1 MLRDKTIFVFSGS
14 DWNDN
19 AVSNMQISAIL
30 SKYNKLVY
38 IETIGRRLP
47 RLSEYKRV
55 FRRVKAIF
63 FKEDNKKKQG
73 LDPINVTIVKPIAI
87 PYHGNFII
95 DGLNKLLI
103 FIQIRK
109 YLPNNPKQELYT
121 WTFSP
126 LWQPFIKSLTKRFQ
140 IFHCVDAL
148 NTYDNSDFYLS
159 LLNESIKTSDVVFTP
174 GVLLEKDLKKK
185 NDKTFLVGHGCG
197 EELIKINSQ
206 INIPIE
212 INNEKRSILVY
223 AGTLANW
230 VDYELL
236 ENLADSNNEILILLI
251 GYIHALAPIDKVQ
264 SLLKKQNV
272 LHVGYKNY
280 EDLPS
285 FYSKSHIGIV
295 PYQSNN
301 EHIQYSTPT
310 KFLDYFSAGLKV
322 VTTNFP
328 AAHVYNDDFVKI
340 ANSSDDFA
348 EKVQILLNED
358 KNNVEEI
365 KNFALANTWEKKVEE
380 LCSIIE
386 DEEMKNIN

>member
-212 INNEKRSILVY
+212 INNEKR
-223 AGTLANW
+223 
-230 VDYELL
+230 
-236 ENLADSNNEILILLI
+236 
-251 GYIHALAPIDKVQ
+251 
-264 SLLKKQNV
+264 
-272 LHVGYKNY
+272 
-280 EDLPS
+280 
-285 FYSKSHIGIV
+285 
-295 PYQSNN
+295 
-301 EHIQYSTPT
+301 
-310 KFLDYFSAGLKV
+310 
-322 VTTNFP
+322 
-328 AAHVYNDDFVKI
+328 
-340 ANSSDDFA
+340 
-348 EKVQILLNED
+348 
-358 KNNVEEI
+358 
-365 KNFALANTWEKKVEE
+365 
-380 LCSIIE
+380 
-386 DEEMKNIN
+386 